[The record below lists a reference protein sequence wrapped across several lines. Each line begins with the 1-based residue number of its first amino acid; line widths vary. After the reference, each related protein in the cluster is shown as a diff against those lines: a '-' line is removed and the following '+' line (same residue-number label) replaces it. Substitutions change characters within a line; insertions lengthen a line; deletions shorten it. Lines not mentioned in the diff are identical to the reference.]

1 MRKLVYMW
9 IPDHAP
15 HWFRESLP
23 ENYPM
28 EIYDPEKKY
37 DLDTVFYY
45 DMYGYYHDTMATH
58 LGRGHR
64 VVFDAKNEH
73 YIQWHRHWI
82 FLLLLQYPGQSMIL
96 VSGDSAKKIPGIRI
110 EATPYWYWIMDQSRL
125 QDVGL
130 DQYQPCPTREKKFFM
145 SLGKSRVFRD
155 YLYDGLGN
163 LLQDSVHSY
172 LARDILLPNDWEQGK
187 NMGGAFDR
195 YVNTDWLN
203 RTCFTLAVET
213 YVDDEDIPG
222 FSLVQN
228 DGFFLCEKTYK
239 PLACKH
245 PLLMVSTRG
254 NLSHLRSQGFETY
267 PELWDESYDDIAD
280 WQKRVDR
287 IIQIVRDFDTRA
299 LDNPVVQEKL
309 LYNSARFFDKNLR
322 THLLNSTM
330 INPLLEFVNDIN
342 SSL

>member
-1 MRKLVYMW
+1 
-9 IPDHAP
+9 
-15 HWFRESLP
+15 
-23 ENYPM
+23 
-28 EIYDPEKKY
+28 
-37 DLDTVFYY
+37 
-45 DMYGYYHDTMATH
+45 
-58 LGRGHR
+58 

-82 FLLLLQYPGQSMIL
+82 FLLFLQYPGQTMIL
-96 VSGDSAKKIPGIRI
+96 VSGDSAKQIPGIRI
-110 EATPYWYWIMDQSRL
+110 QATPYWYWIMDQSRL

-155 YLYDGLGN
+155 YLYDNLGD

-213 YVDDEDIPG
+213 YVDDEDMPG

-245 PLLMVSTRG
+245 PLLMVSTQG
-254 NLSHLRSQGFETY
+254 NLAHLRSQGFETF
-267 PELWDESYDDIAD
+267 PELWDESYDDIKD
-280 WQKRVDR
+280 WKPRVDQV
-287 IIQIVRDFDTRA
+287 IQIVRDFDPRL

-309 LYNSARFFDKNLR
+309 LYNSARFFDKDL
-322 THLLNSTM
+322 TTQLLNSTV